1 MSVAI
6 FGGTFDPIHRGHVEI
21 ARAAANR
28 FGLEQVLFVPSGRP
42 PHKRD
47 HPEASY
53 EHRFRMAALACKSDP
68 RFRPSRLEA
77 PDRGS
82 SPHYSVD
89 TIRRAGDQLVSGE
102 KLFFITGSDAFAEVT
117 LWYEWRKAAAA
128 VEFIVV
134 SRPGAHFR
142 PGEAPAEIDAHW
154 LSGLDL
160 PISSTDVR
168 ERLRSG
174 VKPDELLPTEI
185 AEYIVRHGLYVRPKA
200 GKQDSGAAR
209 GGNLRKTNPA
219 DGCRR
224 AGFSLIVAKCPVF
237 GDFPGSWSTM
247 HVKARP

>member
-6 FGGTFDPIHRGHVEI
+6 FGGTFDPIHCGHVEI

-28 FGLEQVLFVPSGRP
+28 FGLEQVLFIPSGHP

-47 HPEASY
+47 HPEAGY

-89 TIRRAGDQLVSGE
+89 TIRRVADQLVLGE

-117 LWYEWRKAAAA
+117 LWYEWRKVAAA

-134 SRPGAHFR
+134 SRPGADFQ
-142 PGEAPAEIDAHW
+142 PGETPAEIDPHW
-154 LSGLDL
+154 LSGIDL
-160 PISSTDVR
+160 PISSTGVR

-174 VKPDELLPTEI
+174 VNTDELLPPEI
-185 AEYIVRHGLYVRPKA
+185 ADYIVRHGLYEKP
-200 GKQDSGAAR
+200 
-209 GGNLRKTNPA
+209 
-219 DGCRR
+219 RR
-224 AGFSLIVAKCPVF
+224 EK
-237 GDFPGSWSTM
+237 
-247 HVKARP
+247 